1 MFNALAQQFKA
12 EQPAQEAQQNNADMV
27 ARRKE
32 RRREKRMR
40 REREREREKRV
51 RSFFEVFFPFL
62 SFLEDQIMYFC
73 TGTTPYNSSY
83 NKSMFYASARFY
95 LCYYANS
102 SSSPFSLSWK
112 AKSSISG
119 RHNSSYKNLC
129 STPPRDSIS
138 AITLISVTTILR

>member
-40 REREREREKRV
+40 REREREKRV

-62 SFLEDQIMYFC
+62 SLGRPNHVFLVS
-73 TGTTPYNSSY
+73 TTLP
-83 NKSMFYASARFY
+83 
-95 LCYYANS
+95 
-102 SSSPFSLSWK
+102 
-112 AKSSISG
+112 II
-119 RHNSSYKNLC
+119 NLC
-129 STPPRDSIS
+129 SMPPRDSIS
-138 AITLISVTTILR
+138 AITLIRLLPLSLFLGRPNQVFLVGTTLPIKIYVLRLRAILSLLLR

>member
-62 SFLEDQIMYFC
+62 SFLEGQIKYF
-73 TGTTPYNSSY
+73 
-83 NKSMFYASARFY
+83 
-95 LCYYANS
+95 
-102 SSSPFSLSWK
+102 W
-112 AKSSISG
+112 
-119 RHNSSYKNLC
+119 
-129 STPPRDSIS
+129 
-138 AITLISVTTILR
+138 

>member
-32 RRREKRMR
+32 RRRERKGCG
-40 REREREREKRV
+40 EREREKRV

-73 TGTTPYNSSY
+73 TGTTLP
-83 NKSMFYASARFY
+83 
-95 LCYYANS
+95 
-102 SSSPFSLSWK
+102 
-112 AKSSISG
+112 II
-119 RHNSSYKNLC
+119 NLC
-129 STPPRDSIS
+129 SMPPRDSTS
-138 AITLISVTTILR
+138 AITLIRLLPLSLFLGRPNQVFLVGTTLPIKIYVLRLRAILSLLLLLITFFVTTNLR

>member
-12 EQPAQEAQQNNADMV
+12 EQPDQEAQQNNADMV

-40 REREREREKRV
+40 REREREKRV

-73 TGTTPYNSSY
+73 TG
-83 NKSMFYASARFY
+83 
-95 LCYYANS
+95 
-102 SSSPFSLSWK
+102 
-112 AKSSISG
+112 SG
-119 RHNSSYKNLC
+119 
-129 STPPRDSIS
+129 
-138 AITLISVTTILR
+138 TIQLFL

>member
-40 REREREREKRV
+40 RERERERNACAL
-51 RSFFEVFFPFL
+51 FL
-62 SFLEDQIMYFC
+62 
-73 TGTTPYNSSY
+73 
-83 NKSMFYASARFY
+83 K
-95 LCYYANS
+95 

-112 AKSSISG
+112 TKSCISG

-138 AITLISVTTILR
+138 AITLISVTTNLR

>member
-32 RRREKRMR
+32 RRRERKGCG
-40 REREREREKRV
+40 EREREKRV

-73 TGTTPYNSSY
+73 TGTTLP
-83 NKSMFYASARFY
+83 
-95 LCYYANS
+95 
-102 SSSPFSLSWK
+102 
-112 AKSSISG
+112 II
-119 RHNSSYKNLC
+119 NLC
-129 STPPRDSIS
+129 STPPRDSTS
-138 AITLISVTTILR
+138 AITLIRLLPLSLFLGRPNHVFLVGTTLPIKIYVLRLRAILPLLLR

>member
-40 REREREREKRV
+40 REREREKRV

-73 TGTTPYNSSY
+73 TGGTTLP
-83 NKSMFYASARFY
+83 
-95 LCYYANS
+95 
-102 SSSPFSLSWK
+102 
-112 AKSSISG
+112 II
-119 RHNSSYKNLC
+119 NLC
-129 STPPRDSIS
+129 SMPPRDSTS
-138 AITLISVTTILR
+138 AITLIRLLPLSLFLGRPNQVFLVGTTLPIKIYVLRLRAILSLLLR